1 MKVTF
6 QTCCGVDIH
15 KSFLVATIIKTS
27 SSIEPSYQKRRF
39 STFNNSILEFKKW
52 LLENECLY
60 VCMEST
66 GKYWIPVFNLLEDE
80 INVTIANPK
89 WVKAVKGNK
98 DDTKDSKWIG
108 DLFRLGLVR
117 GSYIPCKKI
126 RILREFTRYRY
137 KLVSCRSS
145 EKNRYQNALTVC
157 NVALDSV
164 VSDIFGKSSTSIIDY
179 LLEQSG
185 TSIDHEVIASKLLK
199 RLKAKEDAV
208 IESIE
213 GYQMTDSQ
221 KYRMHLVRAHMDYIT
236 AAINDV
242 DSEIES
248 LIASDPDY
256 ENAVELLCT
265 IPGVK
270 YDSAIT
276 IISEIGI
283 DMSQFCS
290 SKRLCCWAGLTPGSN
305 ESAGKKKS
313 VRITRAGVYL
323 KPALVQ
329 CAHAAV
335 KSDKSP
341 YYKKKYESLVKRRG
355 KKRAIIAIARMI
367 LTAIFQ
373 MLTTG
378 ETWNP
383 CDLYKIDMP
392 EALLEKQKQKAI
404 KQAQKLLIREGLLPP
419 TEPIAS

>member
-6 QTCCGVDIH
+6 QTCCGVDVH

-27 SSIEPSYQKRRF
+27 SGIEPSYQKRRF

-89 WVKAVKGNK
+89 WVKSVKGNK

-164 VSDIFGKSSTSIIDY
+164 VSDIFWKSSTSIIDY

-199 RLKAKEDAV
+199 HLKAKEDAV

-236 AAINDV
+236 AATNDV

-248 LIASDPDY
+248 LIAFDPDY